1 MVEVGE
7 VSLGVEGGE
16 LPSCVMNML
25 AGVRSRWM
33 SELAWMCA
41 SPRSTW
47 VRIRVRVKIRVGVR
61 VWARVWVRVWV
72 RVNTPQVGP
81 SVGPRGG
88 IEVGRRL
95 GQPEAC

>member
-1 MVEVGE
+1 MEVGE
-7 VSLGVEGGE
+7 VGLGVEGGE

-47 VRIRVRVKIRVGVR
+47 VRVRVRVKIRGGVG
-61 VWARVWVRVWV
+61 
-72 RVNTPQVGP
+72 
-81 SVGPRGG
+81 
-88 IEVGRRL
+88 L
-95 GQPEAC
+95 GLG